1 MAMKGRSSGTDLEPD
16 KRRFGFRGH
25 ESVGCFSS
33 NGAVMSTSDLLPSK
47 DNIAEALRQLTV
59 RSNPPDQLLSAVGI
73 FAAGILTGAA
83 LAVLFAPKP
92 GAELRQEIGARV
104 GGFRDKIAKTG
115 EGVAD
120 SSKPS

>member
-1 MAMKGRSSGTDLEPD
+1 
-16 KRRFGFRGH
+16 
-25 ESVGCFSS
+25 
-33 NGAVMSTSDLLPSK
+33 MSTSDLLPSK

-73 FAAGILTGAA
+73 FAAGVLTGAA

-104 GGFRDKIAKTG
+104 GGFRYKIAKTA
-115 EGVAD
+115 EDVSE
-120 SSKPS
+120 SSMPS